1 MSWAYRRRESQT
13 PPSPGCLLLSH
24 HQSGSQCV
32 RCFIQHSCVYF
43 WHLAA
48 SSDTKEG
55 GGVCC
60 GSPEWGHDCFMFP
73 NLPDHRRLTSN
84 NQNTCFQTVFL
95 VQPLLRWKGQKVFD
109 RGEIAPRSK
118 TRRCLNG
125 GTEWF
130 SIDECFGVCLWCK
143 FYSKVTDWLYD
154 VGDTWPSRGIRTAF
168 KAQFQMDNAKSHLPV
183 IMILSMF
190 AWVINC

>member
-1 MSWAYRRRESQT
+1 MISTFDSYGRFFKPGVLFAIVSYWPVKVQLMIDPYIRQRRNAWITSEVGAESDSAPQLTGQLPPSYCSSSQGWASSQQPTSPKTFSLTCVMSWAYRRRESQT

-60 GSPEWGHDCFMFP
+60 GSPEWGHDFFMFP

-84 NQNTCFQTVFL
+84 NQNTCL
-95 VQPLLRWKGQKVFD
+95 
-109 RGEIAPRSK
+109 
-118 TRRCLNG
+118 
-125 GTEWF
+125 
-130 SIDECFGVCLWCK
+130 
-143 FYSKVTDWLYD
+143 
-154 VGDTWPSRGIRTAF
+154 
-168 KAQFQMDNAKSHLPV
+168 
-183 IMILSMF
+183 
-190 AWVINC
+190 